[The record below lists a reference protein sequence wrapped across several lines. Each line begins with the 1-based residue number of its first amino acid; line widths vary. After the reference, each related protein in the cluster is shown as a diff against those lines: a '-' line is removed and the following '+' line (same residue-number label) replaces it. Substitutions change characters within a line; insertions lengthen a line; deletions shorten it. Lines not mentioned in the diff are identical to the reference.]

1 LVSVLD
7 TATVRFAAV
16 RLDVRAMVPAI
27 VSVAKDWLAP
37 IAMVRLVP
45 VKVTEEPVDVN
56 AVIDDESHDPATAI
70 EARSKTRVAE
80 PVDVTLPL
88 KITVV
93 PVRLSAPD
101 HVTLEE
107 KVVLTPG
114 ITVRLKIGCVIRM
127 EPPDALTTR
136 VEVPAV
142 KAPAEVSIDRIVM
155 VLLPAV
161 SVPPPATSRLAPP
174 VMSFPD
180 VVRVPSMERVPSTSM
195 ALFCVTVP
203 EMVRLWNPFEASRV
217 RRDLAAPDKVT
228 VLEPFV
234 NVAPTPDVSQLPLT
248 VQAPPVSVMVP
259 EMPAFIVTSAAETV
273 EAFATRIPESPTAM
287 EPPVKER
294 FAVASVVVDP
304 APS

>member
-1 LVSVLD
+1 M
-7 TATVRFAAV
+7 VRFAAV
-16 RLDVRAMVPAI
+16 TFDVRATVPAI

-56 AVIDDESHDPATAI
+56 VVIDDESHDPVMAI

-88 KITVV
+88 KVTVV
-93 PVRLSAPD
+93 PVRVSAPD

-136 VEVPAV
+136 VEVPAA

-155 VLLPAV
+155 VLPPAV

-180 VVRVPSMERVPSTSM
+180 VVRVPLM
-195 ALFCVTVP
+195 
-203 EMVRLWNPFEASRV
+203 
-217 RRDLAAPDKVT
+217 
-228 VLEPFV
+228 
-234 NVAPTPDVSQLPLT
+234 
-248 VQAPPVSVMVP
+248 
-259 EMPAFIVTSAAETV
+259 
-273 EAFATRIPESPTAM
+273 
-287 EPPVKER
+287 ER
-294 FAVASVVVDP
+294 FA
-304 APS
+304 

>member
-1 LVSVLD
+1 M
-7 TATVRFAAV
+7 ATVRFAPV
-16 RLDVRAMVPAI
+16 RFDLRATLPAI

-45 VKVTEEPVDVN
+45 VKVTEEPVEVN
-56 AVIDDESHDPATAI
+56 AVTDDESHDPAMAI
-70 EARSKTRVAE
+70 EAKSKTRVAE
-80 PVDVTLPL
+80 PVEVTLPL
-88 KITVV
+88 KVTVV
-93 PVRLSAPD
+93 PVRVSAPD

-114 ITVRLKIGCVIRM
+114 ITVRLKIGCVTRM

-136 VEVPAV
+136 VEVPAA

-155 VLLPAV
+155 VLPPAV

-180 VVRVPSMERVPSTSM
+180 VVRLPSMARVPSTSV

-203 EMVRLWNPFEASRV
+203 EMVRLWKPFEASRV
-217 RRDLAAPDKVT
+217 RSVLAAPDKVT
-228 VLEPFV
+228 VLESFV
-234 NVAPTPDVSQLPLT
+234 NVAPTPEVSQLPLT

-259 EMPAFIVTSAAETV
+259 EVPPFIVTSAAETV

-287 EPPVKER
+287 EPPANER